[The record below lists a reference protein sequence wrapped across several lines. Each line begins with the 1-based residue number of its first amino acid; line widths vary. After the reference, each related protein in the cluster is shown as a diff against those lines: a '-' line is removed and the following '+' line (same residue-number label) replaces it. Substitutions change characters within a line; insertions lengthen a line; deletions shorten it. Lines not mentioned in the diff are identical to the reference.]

1 MEKIIYPY
9 VRFSS
14 EQQSGGSSYKRQM
27 GDILKYAKDN
37 GYKVNDSL
45 KLRDLGLSAYTAKH
59 IEKGSLGDF
68 LDALDSGGVIESD
81 GSAYLCVEQLDRLSR
96 QSIDKASDVL
106 KKILRANVNVI
117 TLMDQKIYTKDSLN
131 DLMSIMYTS
140 MLMALANEESAK
152 KSERILKSFDKK
164 IDDLNNGKNIQYVG
178 MLPSWIDNQGSKKQ
192 TKFIVNT
199 KVETVEKIFEMYIEG
214 TSMGDIAR
222 IFNEKKIKQIARSR
236 YKNFTNSWSSAKVN
250 HILKNRCVLGE
261 LIIKKTGEVYKNYY
275 PAIIDENNWDL
286 VQSMKKT
293 NKTKKLSGRKSI
305 NIFTGKM
312 FCASCGQKYYFET
325 DDKMTKK
332 GRTLYYMLKCQG
344 RRVLGCKSKS
354 IRYGDFIESA
364 PIMNYLLSD
373 LRSNEKEDKTKINEF
388 KNQIKE
394 ISKES
399 EVIIENI
406 TTLENMNESG
416 ELEFSTYLRESS
428 KLQKKLTLNET
439 RIADFKVI
447 LAKTSNVN
455 KLDHFDKTDPVS
467 IAKAKRIINEN
478 FAAFFI
484 SSDSKSCVA
493 LQSNGRV
500 LWFDIDFYALKMK
513 QPIITEE
520 EEFIEEASVIEEFH
534 QFKKEIENAYKS
546 GKMDGKF
553 VEIIKA
559 SKMWGVQTPER
570 LSLRYDL

>member
-9 VRFSS
+9 VRYSS

-27 GDILKYAKDN
+27 GDILKYAKEN
-37 GYKVNDSL
+37 EYKVNDSL

-68 LDALDSGGVIESD
+68 LEALDADVIEAD
-81 GSAYLCVEQLDRLSR
+81 GTAYLCVEQIDRLSR
-96 QSIDKASDVL
+96 QSIDDAYQVFR
-106 KKILRANVNVI
+106 KILKANVNVI
-117 TLMDQKIYTKDSLN
+117 TLMDKKIYTKDSLN
-131 DLMSIMYTS
+131 DLMSIMYSS
-140 MLMALANEESAK
+140 MLMAQANEESAK

-164 IDDLNNGKNIQYVG
+164 ADDLNNGKNIQYVG
-178 MLPSWIDNQGSKKQ
+178 MLPGWVENKGSKKQ
-192 TKFIVNT
+192 TKFVVNE
-199 KVETVEKIFEMYIEG
+199 KVKTVKKIFQMYIENI
-214 TSMGDIAR
+214 SMGDIAR
-222 IFNEKKIKQIARSR
+222 IFNEKNIPQIARNR

-275 PAIIDENNWDL
+275 PAVIDQNDWDL
-286 VQSMKKT
+286 VQSMKVT

-312 FCASCGQKYYFET
+312 FCAGCGQKYYFET

-373 LRSNEKEDKTKINEF
+373 LRSNEKEDKAKINEF

-399 EVIIENI
+399 KVIIENI

-416 ELEFSTYLRESS
+416 ELEFSNYLRESS

-439 RIADFKVI
+439 RIADFRVI

-484 SSDSKSCVA
+484 SSDSKSCIA
-493 LQSNGRV
+493 LQSNGKV

-513 QPIITEE
+513 QPMITEE
-520 EEFIEEASVIEEFH
+520 YITEEVSVIEEFE

-553 VEIIKA
+553 IEIIRA
-559 SKMWGVQTPER
+559 NKMWGVQTPER